1 MELALAILFGGSA
14 ILLIVSIFMTK
25 KASVKE
31 NKQIDLIHVAV
42 MKDVNEIRESIRNL
56 ELDLE
61 VVSTEAGL
69 QLSADER
76 TLKREI
82 LDLYKRNYSIKSI
95 AEMKQVPE
103 SEISYLLAPYLSERE
118 ERRQAVNEN

>member
-1 MELALAILFGGSA
+1 MQLALAVLFGGSA

-25 KASVKE
+25 KASIKE
-31 NKQIDLIHVAV
+31 NKQIDLIHVSV

-61 VVSTEAGL
+61 VVSKEAGL

-76 TLKREI
+76 SLKREI

-95 AEMKQVPE
+95 ADMKQMPE
-103 SEISYLLAPYLSERE
+103 GEIEYLLAPYLSERE

>member
-1 MELALAILFGGSA
+1 LQLALAVLFGGSA

-25 KASVKE
+25 KASIKE
-31 NKQIDLIHVAV
+31 NKQIDLIHVSV

-61 VVSTEAGL
+61 VVSKEAGL

-76 TLKREI
+76 SLKREI

-95 AEMKQVPE
+95 ADMKQMPE
-103 SEISYLLAPYLSERE
+103 GEIEYLLAPYLSERE